1 MNHTLERPQPPV
13 ANGRKVRVR
22 FYIDGY
28 NVYYCI
34 KAYHKKWGRNYRWLD
49 YRKFLSQF
57 LKDNHHLAGITFFTA
72 YPEEWEEGMQKRHD
86 AYINALRETGVEV
99 VSGYFAKRPGGG
111 FEEKQTDVNI
121 ALAMVLDAAD
131 DKYDR
136 CWLMSADNDFAPV
149 LSVVRDKFGKEAGLM
164 IPPLVQQG
172 RERRMPPMR
181 ITSLMAAAS
190 TMPRTGKPLL
200 LRPKFASHFAGCSL
214 PPKIKS
220 ARGDIIMP
228 PEYGAF

>member
-1 MNHTLERPQPPV
+1 MNHTLERPRSPA
-13 ANGRKVRVR
+13 ANSRKMRVC

-28 NVYYCI
+28 NVYHRI
-34 KAYHKKWGRNYRWLD
+34 KEYHEKWGKNYRWLD

-72 YPEEWEEGMQKRHD
+72 YPEEWEEGMQERHKTF
-86 AYINALRETGVEV
+86 INALRETGVEV

-111 FEEKQTDVNI
+111 FEEKQTDANI

-136 CWLMSADNDFAPV
+136 CWLMSADNDFAPA
-149 LSVVRDKFGKEAGLM
+149 LSVVRNKFGKEAGVM
-164 IPPLVQQG
+164 IPPLVPEKG
-172 RERRMPPMR
+172 KHAPPVR
-181 ITSLMAAAS
+181 VTSLISAAS
-190 TMPRTGKPLL
+190 VMPRTGKPLL

-220 ARGDIIMP
+220 ARGDIVMP

>member
-1 MNHTLERPQPPV
+1 MNRTLERPQKP
-13 ANGRKVRVR
+13 AADNRKIRVR

-28 NVYYCI
+28 NVYHRI
-34 KAYHKKWGRNYRWLD
+34 KEYHQAWGKNYRWLD

-57 LKDNHHLAGITFFTA
+57 LKDNHRLAGITFFTA
-72 YPEEWEEGMQKRHD
+72 DPKHWEESRKNRHD
-86 AYINALRETGVEV
+86 TFLHALRETGVEV
-99 VSGYFAKRPGGG
+99 VSGYFAKKPGGG

-121 ALAMVLDAAD
+121 ALAMVLDAVD

-136 CWLMSADNDFAPV
+136 CWLLSADNDFAPV

-164 IPPLVQQG
+164 IPPLVSG
-172 RERRMPPMR
+172 EKVKKPYARVDFLKSA
-181 ITSLMAAAS
+181 TSTL
-190 TMPRTGKPLL
+190 RTGKPLL
-200 LRPKFASHFAGCSL
+200 LRLRFASHFAGCSL

-228 PEYGAF
+228 PEYGVF

>member
-72 YPEEWEEGMQKRHD
+72 DPKHWEESRKNRHD
-86 AYINALRETGVEV
+86 AFLNALRETGVEV

-149 LSVVRDKFGKEAGLM
+149 LSVVRNKFGKEAGLM
-164 IPPLVQQG
+164 IPPLVPQA

-220 ARGDIIMP
+220 ARGAIIMP
-228 PEYGAF
+228 PEYGVF